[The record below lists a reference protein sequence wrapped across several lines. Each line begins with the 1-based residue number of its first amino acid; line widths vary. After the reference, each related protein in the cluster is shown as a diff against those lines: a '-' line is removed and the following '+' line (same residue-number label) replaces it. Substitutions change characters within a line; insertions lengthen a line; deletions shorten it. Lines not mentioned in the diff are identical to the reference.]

1 MFTCAYNQDFI
12 NTVYY
17 PDGRVFKMSE
27 TIFFL
32 HLFKRKKCNKSF
44 DSEKLST
51 ILISLCT
58 GGKMRTK
65 SWFHCAL
72 VEKREKNLD
81 FTVHWWKNE
90 NKILISMCTVGK
102 TRTKFWFHCALVEKW
117 EQNID
122 NDKNTLEI
130 LTDLQEQYWQK
141 FCEKNMEN
149 IFGKWKMENFKISV
163 SIQWWGGVPVI
174 DNSLQLH

>member
-1 MFTCAYNQDFI
+1 MLTI
-12 NTVYY
+12 KISSILYY

-27 TIFFL
+27 TIFFYIYL
-32 HLFKRKKCNKSF
+32 NAKNARNPLTVKNCQQ
-44 DSEKLST
+44 
-51 ILISLCT
+51 
-58 GGKMRTK
+58 

-72 VEKREKNLD
+72 VGKWEQNLD

-117 EQNID
+117 EQNLD

-130 LTDLQEQYWQK
+130 PTDLQEQYWQK